1 MAKILSDSAGIVI
14 DADFLDGKLQG
25 GVTVASVDINQD
37 IVQFFQKIMA
47 LASMTGNNDFDNE
60 VNGYQFIDALKVFN
74 KYYYENYTSGSIDP
88 TSVPAGHLWLS
99 KDGQVQIDDAGNLA
113 AHDITSVTNFI
124 GDNAIKIAVSV
135 NSLGVLKK
143 SSGSIVVEASDIIH
157 VTTGEYLVTVSVP
170 SDAVIIVSVNISGYA
185 RVAQAFNNTVNIP
198 VFTYLSDGTPF
209 NAPFSI
215 MVL

>member
-74 KYYYENYTSGSIDP
+74 KYYYENYTSGSIGP
-88 TSVPAGHLWLS
+88 TLVPAGH
-99 KDGQVQIDDAGNLA
+99 
-113 AHDITSVTNFI
+113 
-124 GDNAIKIAVSV
+124 
-135 NSLGVLKK
+135 
-143 SSGSIVVEASDIIH
+143 
-157 VTTGEYLVTVSVP
+157 
-170 SDAVIIVSVNISGYA
+170 
-185 RVAQAFNNTVNIP
+185 
-198 VFTYLSDGTPF
+198 
-209 NAPFSI
+209 
-215 MVL
+215 